1 MCGRDGTDVVQLV
14 QTTPQGIGTDGTEAR
29 YEGAATAHREMDSRQ
44 VLHRSGNVVTLLAT
58 FFFVFILRYYALSVR
73 ACTKRKSG
81 FPRCCTFALSEKHS
95 EGVDK
100 DASRAVANI
109 SLFIFHFSLIL
120 IMILYVLKKNKNSKS
135 AAFGKYFAYP
145 VIEETVTLDG
155 LAEHM
160 SSHNTPYSKGA
171 IKGMLTDMVSCIK
184 ELLLEGKNVKIADL
198 AIFSLGIKNNG
209 GAVSEDVFTVSKHI
223 KGVKL
228 RARATGELI
237 AKSLNLEATLK
248 KASATTKTSGN
259 GGSNGGGTT
268 PTGGDSNTGGSQS
281 GGTGSITPS
290 GGGSGSNSGSGSN
303 TGGNSGNSG
312 NDPNDPNDPNWQGDI
327 N

>member
-1 MCGRDGTDVVQLV
+1 
-14 QTTPQGIGTDGTEAR
+14 
-29 YEGAATAHREMDSRQ
+29 
-44 VLHRSGNVVTLLAT
+44 
-58 FFFVFILRYYALSVR
+58 
-73 ACTKRKSG
+73 
-81 FPRCCTFALSEKHS
+81 
-95 EGVDK
+95 
-100 DASRAVANI
+100 
-109 SLFIFHFSLIL
+109 
-120 IMILYVLKKNKNSKS
+120 MILYVLKKNKNSKS

-209 GAVSEDVFTVSKHI
+209 GAVSEEAFTVSKNI

-248 KASATTKTSGN
+248 KASATSKTSGN
-259 GGSNGGGTT
+259 GGST
-268 PTGGDSNTGGSQS
+268 PTGGDSNTGGSQN
-281 GGTGSITPS
+281 GGTGSVTPS
-290 GGGSGSNSGSGSN
+290 GNGGSQNGGSSSD
-303 TGGNSGNSG
+303 TGGDNG
-312 NDPNDPNDPNWQGDI
+312 NDPNDPNLGGDM

>member
-1 MCGRDGTDVVQLV
+1 
-14 QTTPQGIGTDGTEAR
+14 
-29 YEGAATAHREMDSRQ
+29 
-44 VLHRSGNVVTLLAT
+44 
-58 FFFVFILRYYALSVR
+58 
-73 ACTKRKSG
+73 
-81 FPRCCTFALSEKHS
+81 
-95 EGVDK
+95 
-100 DASRAVANI
+100 
-109 SLFIFHFSLIL
+109 
-120 IMILYVLKKNKNSKS
+120 MILYVLKQNKNRKS
-135 AAFGKYFAYP
+135 PAFGKYFAYP
-145 VIEETVTLDG
+145 VIEETIDLDA

-160 SSHNTPYSKGA
+160 SNHNTPYSKGA

-248 KASATTKTSGN
+248 KASATSKTSGN
-259 GGSNGGGTT
+259 GGTT

-281 GGTGSITPS
+281 Q
-290 GGGSGSNSGSGSN
+290 GGSGSSQNGGESQNDGGLQNGGSQSGGSGNNTGGNSGSGSN
-303 TGGNSGNSG
+303 TGGNSGSQSGSEQGQEGDYRLVIYKYGNGTSTVTDDSEQEINSNDQVHSGSNVNISVVPVEGKELIAKVNG
-312 NDPNDPNDPNWQGDI
+312 NRITLTENDGTYTGSFQMPTKGTVLEI
-327 N
+327 NSEPDEWDYADQN

>member
-1 MCGRDGTDVVQLV
+1 
-14 QTTPQGIGTDGTEAR
+14 
-29 YEGAATAHREMDSRQ
+29 
-44 VLHRSGNVVTLLAT
+44 
-58 FFFVFILRYYALSVR
+58 
-73 ACTKRKSG
+73 
-81 FPRCCTFALSEKHS
+81 
-95 EGVDK
+95 
-100 DASRAVANI
+100 
-109 SLFIFHFSLIL
+109 
-120 IMILYVLKKNKNSKS
+120 MILYVLKQNKNRKS
-135 AAFGKYFAYP
+135 PAFGKWFAFP
-145 VIEETVTLDG
+145 VIEETIDLDA

-160 SSHNTPYSKGA
+160 SNHNTPYSKGA

-209 GAVSEDVFTVSKHI
+209 GAVSEDVFTVSKNI

-248 KASATTKTSGN
+248 KASATSKTSGN
-259 GGSNGGGTT
+259 GGSNGGGST

>member
-1 MCGRDGTDVVQLV
+1 
-14 QTTPQGIGTDGTEAR
+14 
-29 YEGAATAHREMDSRQ
+29 
-44 VLHRSGNVVTLLAT
+44 
-58 FFFVFILRYYALSVR
+58 
-73 ACTKRKSG
+73 
-81 FPRCCTFALSEKHS
+81 
-95 EGVDK
+95 
-100 DASRAVANI
+100 
-109 SLFIFHFSLIL
+109 
-120 IMILYVLKKNKNSKS
+120 MILYVLKKNKNSKS

-171 IKGMLTDMVSCIK
+171 ITGMLTDMVSCIK

-209 GAVSEDVFTVSKHI
+209 GAVSEDVFMVSKHI

-237 AKSLNLEATLK
+237 TKSLNLEAQLK
-248 KASATTKTSGN
+248 KASATSKTSGN
-259 GGSNGGGTT
+259 GGSNSGGSA
-268 PTGGDSNTGGSQS
+268 PTGGASNTGGSQS
-281 GGTGSITPS
+281 QGDSQNGGTGSVTPS
-290 GGGSGSNSGSGSN
+290 GNGGSQNGGSSSD
-303 TGGNSGNSG
+303 TGGDNGN
-312 NDPNDPNDPNWQGDI
+312 NPNDPNLGGDM

>member
-1 MCGRDGTDVVQLV
+1 
-14 QTTPQGIGTDGTEAR
+14 
-29 YEGAATAHREMDSRQ
+29 
-44 VLHRSGNVVTLLAT
+44 
-58 FFFVFILRYYALSVR
+58 
-73 ACTKRKSG
+73 
-81 FPRCCTFALSEKHS
+81 
-95 EGVDK
+95 
-100 DASRAVANI
+100 
-109 SLFIFHFSLIL
+109 
-120 IMILYVLKKNKNSKS
+120 MILYVLKQNKNSKS

-145 VIEETVTLDG
+145 VIEETINLDD

-160 SSHNTPYSKGA
+160 SNHNTPYSKGA
-171 IKGMLTDMVSCIK
+171 IKGMLTDMVGCIK

-209 GAVSEDVFTVSKHI
+209 GAVSEEAFTVSKNI

-268 PTGGDSNTGGSQS
+268 PTGGDSNTGGSQNQS
-281 GGTGSITPS
+281 
-290 GGGSGSNSGSGSN
+290 GSGSSQSGGESQNGGTNGGTNGGSQNGGSGSN
-303 TGGNSGNSG
+303 TGSGTNGSGTNTGGNSGSQSGTEQGQEGDYRLVIYKYGNGTSTVTDDSEQEINSNDNVHSGSNVNISVVPVEGKEPIAKVNG
-312 NDPNDPNDPNWQGDI
+312 NRITLTENDGTYTGSFQMPTKGTVLEI
-327 N
+327 NSEPDEWDYADQN

>member
-1 MCGRDGTDVVQLV
+1 
-14 QTTPQGIGTDGTEAR
+14 
-29 YEGAATAHREMDSRQ
+29 
-44 VLHRSGNVVTLLAT
+44 
-58 FFFVFILRYYALSVR
+58 
-73 ACTKRKSG
+73 
-81 FPRCCTFALSEKHS
+81 
-95 EGVDK
+95 
-100 DASRAVANI
+100 
-109 SLFIFHFSLIL
+109 
-120 IMILYVLKKNKNSKS
+120 MILYVLKQNKNSKS

-171 IKGMLTDMVSCIK
+171 ITGMLTDMVSCIK

-209 GAVSEDVFTVSKHI
+209 GAVSEDVFTVTKNI

-237 AKSLNLEATLK
+237 AKSLNLEASLK

-259 GGSNGGGTT
+259 GGGSGSQNSGTTENGGSNTN
-268 PTGGDSNTGGSQS
+268 PTNGNNGGNTGGGDEP
-281 GGTGSITPS
+281 GGD
-290 GGGSGSNSGSGSN
+290 
-303 TGGNSGNSG
+303 G
-312 NDPNDPNDPNWQGDI
+312 NDQN
-327 N
+327 

>member
-1 MCGRDGTDVVQLV
+1 
-14 QTTPQGIGTDGTEAR
+14 
-29 YEGAATAHREMDSRQ
+29 
-44 VLHRSGNVVTLLAT
+44 
-58 FFFVFILRYYALSVR
+58 
-73 ACTKRKSG
+73 
-81 FPRCCTFALSEKHS
+81 
-95 EGVDK
+95 
-100 DASRAVANI
+100 
-109 SLFIFHFSLIL
+109 
-120 IMILYVLKKNKNSKS
+120 MILYVLKQNKNRKS
-135 AAFGKYFAYP
+135 PAFGKWFAFP
-145 VIEETVTLDG
+145 VIEETIDLDA

-160 SSHNTPYSKGA
+160 SNHNTPYSKGA

-209 GAVSEDVFTVSKHI
+209 GAVSEDVFTVSKNI

-248 KASATTKTSGN
+248 KASATSKTSGN

-268 PTGGDSNTGGSQS
+268 PTGGDSNTGGSQN
-281 GGTGSITPS
+281 GGTGSVTPS

-312 NDPNDPNDPNWQGDI
+312 NDPNDPNDSTWQGDI